1 MKFIC
6 DAMLGKLAKNLR
18 ILGLD
23 AEYIKNTSSLQ
34 HYQGHT
40 DPPYFLTRTSGKMHY
55 TMHYKRIIFIK
66 SDSVKD
72 QLREIKEII
81 LPYIDQRKVMNRC
94 IECNAE
100 LVEVEKINVEQKVPE
115 FVYHQYGQFRE
126 CPKCE
131 KVYWEGSHTAGMVQ
145 LVREM
150 IVPTDGKNTKPGNRQ

>member
-6 DAMLGKLAKNLR
+6 DAMLGKLAKHLR

-34 HYQGHT
+34 HYQGHA
-40 DPPYFLTRTSGKMHY
+40 DSPYFLTRTSGKMHY
-55 TMHYKRIIFIK
+55 ERIIFIK
-66 SDSVKD
+66 SDRVKE

-81 LPYIDQRKVMNRC
+81 RPYIDERKVMNRC

-100 LVEVEKINVEQKVPE
+100 LVDVEKINVEQKVPE

-131 KVYWEGSHTAGMVQ
+131 KIYWEGSHTAGMVR

-150 IVPTDGKNTKPGNRQ
+150 MVPEDEKNTKPGNRQ